1 MPKRILLYFIGFVVL
16 ASLAYYGYSRWQ
28 NAREKVDLWTLVPE
42 DAAFVIETN
51 NHSALL
57 KHLRGTGLWEGFSTL
72 PAVQQ
77 FEENILWLD
86 SVSPGNQRL
95 ERFLNKKDILTS
107 VHVVG
112 KTDLQFVYYIP
123 VNTVGEHRFFRTLT
137 ENITRSE
144 FFKEETREYEG
155 VLLSDVSNTGLGTS
169 FTYFTHH
176 NNIILSASPVLIEAI
191 VRRIKRGDPVSVA
204 ADFKNTNYLSQ
215 PDVFANVYVNY
226 RELPDVLGLF
236 LQEDIMPQVRFLSSF
251 CRNAMLELKLES
263 DKIFLNGFSNPEE
276 LKSSIH
282 SRMQPQAPRPLL
294 VKDYLP
300 ARTAALFHFGVNQVA
315 RLRNPGKA
323 KEAAGTVYATTLDSL
338 AASIKQEV
346 AIAYLE
352 AYNIKNKPEKIVF
365 ARMANPARTTNWLA
379 QLNKQVSQAKQIKS
393 HSERYGSY
401 TLQQINVPELPSL
414 LFGELFTGFEQSY
427 VVQVDDYLLFSSEV
441 ATLRSL
447 LDDIATDNVWGKSVQ
462 QKAFLEETLHESNFS
477 LYLNTVNAWYILSR
491 YMTDESRED
500 LLQHATLIKRYN
512 QVSFQFA
519 KADEQYYTSI
529 VFRSQDR
536 SNVAKDDFG
545 VEISLPFAYRLNSRP
560 FPVQSAVDRS
570 NEVVVQDSANILHN
584 ISAVGKPGWTDTLSS
599 SIRGNIQQIE
609 LDKDKKLRYVF
620 ATANRIH
627 AIDNQ
632 GQDVENFPFNVG
644 DTLDIQRLSVFDYEK
659 NGNYRLLVDDN
670 LGNLY
675 MYDIRG
681 NAIDGWQPRRMDY
694 RLAAA
699 PQHLRVGGRDVIV
712 VLLENG
718 YIYALNK
725 QGETYPGF
733 PFSVKAP
740 ITSTAMAKLGA
751 DFRKSEIT
759 AVTKYGEVVVFN
771 LQGRILRREQLLR
784 PSRRAMFELVPEN
797 SGKSFIIVRQD
808 QGKVAVFDQDLKELF
823 EKRYVTSAPKIVQ
836 YFHFGGDKKVY
847 AITETGPQKTY
858 LYDAK
863 ATLIGNHTLESS
875 QPVTIYYNDVTNSYS
890 LYKVYRRELKKLNF
904 KLKN

>member
-1 MPKRILLYFIGFVVL
+1 MPKRILLYLLGFVVL

-28 NAREKVDLWTLVPE
+28 SAREKVDLWTLVPE

-51 NHSALL
+51 NHSALV
-57 KHLRGTGLWEGFSTL
+57 KHLRGTGLWDSFSTL
-72 PAVQQ
+72 PVVQR

-86 SVSPGNQRL
+86 SIAPGNQRL
-95 ERFLNKKDILTS
+95 ERFLNKKEILTS

-112 KTDLQFVYYIP
+112 KTDLEFVYYVP
-123 VNTVGEHRFFRTLT
+123 VNTVGEHRFLRTLT
-137 ENITRSE
+137 ENLSKSE
-144 FFKEETREYEG
+144 FFKEESRNYEG
-155 VLLSDVSNTGLGTS
+155 VLLTDITNASLGTS

-191 VRRIKRGDPVSVA
+191 VRRIKRGEPVSIA
-204 ADFKNTNYLSQ
+204 AEFKHTNYLSQ
-215 PDVFANVYVNY
+215 PDVYANIYVNY
-226 RELPDVLGLF
+226 RELPSVLALF
-236 LQEDIMPQVRFLSSF
+236 LQDDIMPQVRYLSSL

-263 DKIFLNGFSNPEE
+263 NKIFLNGFSNPEE
-276 LKSSIH
+276 LKSSLH
-282 SRMQPQAPRPLL
+282 NRMQPAAPKPLL
-294 VKDYLP
+294 VKNYLP
-300 ARTAALFHFGVNQVA
+300 ARTAALLHFGVNQVA
-315 RLRNPGKA
+315 RLHNPA
-323 KEAAGTVYATTLDSL
+323 KAAGTVYAATLDSL

-352 AYNIKNKPEKIVF
+352 AYNIKSKPEKIVF
-365 ARMANPARTTNWLA
+365 ARMAKPARTASLLA
-379 QLNKQVSQAKQIKS
+379 QLNKQVSNANKIRP

-401 TLQQINVPELPSL
+401 TLQQVNVTELPSQ

-427 VVQVDDYLLFSSEV
+427 VVQIDDYLLFASEV

-462 QKAFLEETLHESNFS
+462 QKAFLDETLHESNFS

-500 LLQHATLIKRYN
+500 LLQHATLIKRFN
-512 QVSFQFA
+512 QISFQFA
-519 KADEQYYTSI
+519 RADEQYYTSF

-536 SNVAKDDFG
+536 SNTTKDEFAVEVA
-545 VEISLPFAYRLNSRP
+545 LPFSSRLDSKP
-560 FPVQSAVDRS
+560 YPVQSAVDRS
-570 NEVVVQDSANILHN
+570 SEVVVQDSANILHN

-599 SIRGNIQQIE
+599 SIRGGIQQIE
-609 LDKDKKLRYVF
+609 FGPDKKLRYVF

-632 GQDVENFPFNVG
+632 GQDAENFPFNVG
-644 DTLDIQRLSVFDYEK
+644 DSLNIQQLSVFDYEK
-659 NGNYRLLVDDN
+659 NGNYRLLVDDY

-681 NAIDGWQPRRMDY
+681 NAIDGWSPRRMDY

-699 PQHLRVGGRDVIV
+699 PQHLRVGGRDVIL

-718 YIYALNK
+718 YVYALDK

-733 PFSVKAP
+733 PFSLRSPVTSGVLVKP
-740 ITSTAMAKLGA
+740 GA
-751 DFRKSEIT
+751 DFKKSEIT
-759 AVTKYGEVVVFN
+759 TVTKYGEVVVFN
-771 LQGRILRREQLLR
+771 LLGRVLKREQLLR
-784 PSRRAMFELVPEN
+784 PTKRAMFEMVAEN
-797 SGKSFIIVRQD
+797 AGKSFVIVRQD
-808 QGKVAVFDQDLKELF
+808 EGRVTVFDQDLKELF

-836 YFHFGGDKKVY
+836 YFHFGGDRKVY

-863 ATLIGNHTLESS
+863 GTLIGNHTLDNN
-875 QPVTIYYNDVTNSYS
+875 QPVTIFYNDVANSYT
-890 LYKVYRRELKKLNF
+890 LYKVYRNELKKLSF
-904 KLKN
+904 KLPNK